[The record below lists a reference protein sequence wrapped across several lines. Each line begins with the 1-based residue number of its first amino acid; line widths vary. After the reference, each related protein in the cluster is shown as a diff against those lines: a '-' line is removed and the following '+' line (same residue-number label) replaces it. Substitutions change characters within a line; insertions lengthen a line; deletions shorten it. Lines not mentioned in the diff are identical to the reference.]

1 MIVEHLI
8 FRIILRNGKSF
19 RRNTGAGRMNDR
31 QIAFIMCVNDDRQA
45 DESEFYI
52 RCLDVPEHYE
62 VDVIRVREAVSM
74 AALPP
79 SMSQIF
85 AATESQVGFCSRE

>member
-1 MIVEHLI
+1 
-8 FRIILRNGKSF
+8 
-19 RRNTGAGRMNDR
+19 MNDR

-74 AALPP
+74 APDIMRRCKVQRPDIKYICIRIHGSFHRPL
-79 SMSQIF
+79 SEI
-85 AATESQVGFCSRE
+85 

>member
-1 MIVEHLI
+1 
-8 FRIILRNGKSF
+8 
-19 RRNTGAGRMNDR
+19 MNDR

-74 AALPP
+74 AA
-79 SMSQIF
+79 MSF
-85 AATESQVGFCSRE
+85 AYMTTSRSRQLLIVRCL

>member
-1 MIVEHLI
+1 
-8 FRIILRNGKSF
+8 
-19 RRNTGAGRMNDR
+19 MNDR

-74 AALPP
+74 AAGYN
-79 SMSQIF
+79 
-85 AATESQVGFCSRE
+85 AAMQSSEARYKVSASGYTDHFTDLYQRYDKGV

>member
-1 MIVEHLI
+1 
-8 FRIILRNGKSF
+8 
-19 RRNTGAGRMNDR
+19 MNDR

-74 AALPP
+74 AAGANAN
-79 SMSQIF
+79 S
-85 AATESQVGFCSRE
+85 AAAARERVLYMKKDSLSVKNE